1 MIQKKYYTLMAS
13 LPHLPP
19 LEQATT
25 LPISWLQ
32 LQKRV
37 SMLEEEDALLV
48 EQIQKLFAWYYH
60 PSSTRNHKIIQLY
73 KELMHN
79 SASHPHIQQIITDIL
94 NQRTIVTAFRM
105 KYADMHFTQSE
116 EAWGIQKDRATIERH
131 WDQDDFKLGYEYPWV
146 NEVKKLFTQ
155 NDPYGLTK
163 LLMGLI
169 YKKAEE
175 LKAKD
180 PFTLEAFIAYLI
192 QWANL
197 QKWLSY
203 EAKKATQRFDNLIL
217 EAHREYQTNS

>member
-1 MIQKKYYTLMAS
+1 MMQKKYYTLITS

-19 LEQATT
+19 LEQAKI

-37 SMLEEEDALLV
+37 SMLEEEDILLV

-60 PSSTRNHKIIQLY
+60 PSSTRNHKILQLY
-73 KELMHN
+73 KELIQKTTH
-79 SASHPHIQQIITDIL
+79 HPQIQQIITNIL
-94 NQRTIVTAFRM
+94 NQRTIVAAFRM
-105 KYADMHFTQSE
+105 KYANMHFTQSE
-116 EAWGIQKDRATIERH
+116 EAWGIQKEKETIERY
-131 WDQDDFKLGYEYPWV
+131 WDQDDFKLGYKYPWV
-146 NEVKKLFTQ
+146 NEVNKLFTQ

-169 YKKAEE
+169 YQQAEE
-175 LKAKD
+175 LKEAD

-203 EAKKATQRFDNLIL
+203 EAKKATQRFDNLIS